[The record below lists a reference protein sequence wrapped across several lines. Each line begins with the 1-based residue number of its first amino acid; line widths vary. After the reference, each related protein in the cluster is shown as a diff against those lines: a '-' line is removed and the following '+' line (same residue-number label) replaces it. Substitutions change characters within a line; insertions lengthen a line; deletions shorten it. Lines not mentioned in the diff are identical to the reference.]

1 MPHQRPRL
9 LTGPMDVRRLFWP
22 VFVTVLAAA
31 TLAGSELVASLL
43 VPSWPARDIRPIAVT
58 SAPGIAYNDWS
69 LRDRPRQFERPAD
82 IRFRSVLV
90 GDSFLEGAFIRAPL
104 SAFVEERMARAGQA
118 DAETINFG
126 VSATGPPQYHYRIR
140 DVALRLKPDAIVLAV
155 YAGNDFVMRPYG
167 SLLPPVIAER
177 PLPSLLGAVAPRTTW
192 LAVNRLG
199 LSEFGRANKAIDH
212 EFEDLNAW
220 LALPPAERLDRV
232 AAHMQRH
239 YFPKLDP
246 ATIRQ
251 ILSRGDD
258 RFWTAFADRP
268 SDREMLAGWLLY
280 GMIDWETGTWTMPR
294 DAAEADRLDGAQ
306 MVDETLSWIVATE
319 RLARDNGIRLVV
331 CLIPVGTVDPAYVA
345 FWKPWPKYFSTSL
358 SADAR
363 HLRLAVALRQ
373 TGVPFFDLRDD
384 LEGVPG
390 TYRLTDGHWTERG
403 TELVADRVTRE
414 LNRLRRAN

>member
-1 MPHQRPRL
+1 MNA
-9 LTGPMDVRRLFWP
+9 RRLFWP
-22 VFVTVLAAA
+22 LFAALLAAT

-58 SAPGIAYNDWS
+58 STPEIAYNDWS
-69 LRDRPRQFERPAD
+69 LRDRPRQVERPAD
-82 IRFRSVLV
+82 VRFRALLV

-104 SAFVEERMARAGQA
+104 SAFVEERLAGAGPA
-118 DAETINFG
+118 DAEAINFG
-126 VSATGPPQYHYRIR
+126 VSATGPPQYYYRIR
-140 DVALRLKPDAIVLAV
+140 DVGLKLEPDAIVLAV
-155 YAGNDFVMRPYG
+155 YAGNDFVARPYG
-167 SLLPPVIAER
+167 RLLPPPIAEL

-192 LAVNRLG
+192 LTVNRLG

-212 EFEDLNAW
+212 EFENLNAW
-220 LALPPAERLDRV
+220 LELPPAERLDRI

-239 YFPKLDP
+239 YFPKLDV
-246 ATIRQ
+246 ATIRE

-258 RFWTAFADRP
+258 RFWTAFAKRP
-268 SDREMLAGWLLY
+268 ADREMLAGWLLS

-294 DAAEADRLDGAQ
+294 DAEEADRLDGTQ
-306 MVDETLSWIVATE
+306 MVDETLSWIVAAE
-319 RLARDNGIRLVV
+319 RLARDHGVRLVV
-331 CLIPVGTVDPAYVA
+331 CLVPVGTVDPAYVA

-363 HLRLAVALRQ
+363 HRRLAVALRQ

-403 TELVADRVTRE
+403 TELVANRVARE
-414 LNRLRRAN
+414 LARLRRAN